1 MFDAFQKLRQS
12 KLVLLFIASAALL
25 IYNYDGFQ
33 IIFLKRVLKY
43 QFEPFIL
50 YPVFQFIEYL
60 KESFGLS
67 TYCCPKNMR

>member
-12 KLVLLFIASAALL
+12 KLVLLFIASAAFL

-33 IIFLKRVLKY
+33 TIFSQKSLEISISTI
-43 QFEPFIL
+43 Q

-67 TYCCPKNMR
+67 TYCCPKHMR